1 MRQKIKDVISTDR
14 SPIALAPQQMSLFP
28 EEKSSHDLEQMK
40 IKKLLKAFYKSEDK
54 NAGIK

>member
-1 MRQKIKDVISTDR
+1 MRQKIKDVVSTGR

-28 EEKSSHDLEQMK
+28 EEKSGYDLEQMK

-54 NAGIK
+54 NSGIK